1 MTALRKTTAALI
13 SDAAPF
19 AIRAER
25 ASDVAAREALLD
37 ACFGDNR
44 HTRTCQRLRDGRAPA
59 EGLALSA
66 VRQGRVVGSV
76 RLWHVSA
83 GGIPALMLGPLAVE
97 ASSRQL
103 GVGAALMDHA
113 LAAAKARGHRAVIL
127 LGDAPYYARFG
138 FSAAKTGELSLPGA
152 FERDRLLG
160 LELSEGALDDA
171 WGMIAP
177 TGAPLPKPKAGP
189 TRQEGTSSCR
199 AWLDAMPE
207 NLPEPSAGAASTL
220 PQRHHHGAPDR
231 DLGHDRA
238 GPPGAPLGRLRAGG
252 LRRCQAIPIAP
263 RGVAHSGEKPLN
275 RAKPARIIP
284 SPSHD
289 RGSDAP
295 SPDFNRLAL

>member
-1 MTALRKTTAALI
+1 MTALRKTAVALL

-37 ACFGDNR
+37 ACFGASR

-66 VRQGRVVGSV
+66 VRQGQLVGTV

-97 ASSRQL
+97 ASSRKL

-113 LAAAKARGHRAVIL
+113 LAVAKARGHRAVIL

-138 FSAAKTGELSLPGA
+138 FSDLKTGELSLPGR

-160 LELSEGALDDA
+160 LELRASALDGA

-177 TGAPLPKPKAGP
+177 TGAPLPKTKAG
-189 TRQEGTSSCR
+189 R
-199 AWLDAMPE
+199 ARKAL
-207 NLPEPSAGAASTL
+207 LV
-220 PQRHHHGAPDR
+220 
-231 DLGHDRA
+231 
-238 GPPGAPLGRLRAGG
+238 
-252 LRRCQAIPIAP
+252 P
-263 RGVAHSGEKPLN
+263 RVA
-275 RAKPARIIP
+275 
-284 SPSHD
+284 
-289 RGSDAP
+289 
-295 SPDFNRLAL
+295 